1 MIFLIDVQDLITIFN
16 SFGYAGIFLVSFI
29 GSIIPFVPI
38 PYFPILVIAAID
50 DQLDPNFISISSA
63 AGAVIAKLII
73 FYASFYGRKAL
84 KKETKKRMQPLQL
97 LLAKYGWIGAF
108 VAALTPIPDD
118 VIFIPLGLA
127 RYSPWKFAIATFS
140 GKFILNEIIVWSSVI
155 LERPFFES
163 FISTDIDPVYLTLGI
178 IASVGVL
185 VIIVYLAVH
194 VDWARVIGK
203 WFPWAEDGYD
213 NEDTPNRSKSN

>member
-16 SFGYAGIFLVSFI
+16 SFGYACIFLVSFI

-73 FYASFYGRKAL
+73 FYASFYGRKTL

-97 LLAKYGWIGAF
+97 LLAKYGSEHLRLHLRLFPMILSLF
-108 VAALTPIPDD
+108 RLV
-118 VIFIPLGLA
+118 A

-140 GKFILNEIIVWSSVI
+140 
-155 LERPFFES
+155 
-163 FISTDIDPVYLTLGI
+163 
-178 IASVGVL
+178 
-185 VIIVYLAVH
+185 
-194 VDWARVIGK
+194 
-203 WFPWAEDGYD
+203 
-213 NEDTPNRSKSN
+213 